1 MSSLLICDATG
12 ACNPWRRQFLIRTGA
27 LLAVPLPALAQQPP
41 ANIPRIGFLG
51 AATPAAWATRLDA
64 LRAGFRDL
72 GYVEGKNIVIEYRF
86 AQGQYDRLPELAAE
100 LVRLKVDVLVTH
112 ASVGALAAKQATAA
126 SQTPVVFTNVG
137 DALAFGLV
145 ASLARPGGNVTG
157 DTFFTAEVAAKRLEL
172 LKEALPRARRI
183 GVLANPENRTT
194 ALAMTNME
202 VTAKALSLTLSRYD
216 VRELAALDD
225 AFAAM
230 ARDNLDGFTVIEDVK
245 LITGFRKIAEVAIKL
260 GLPSIGFVDYADSGG
275 LFGYGADFL
284 ELYRGVAV
292 FVDKILKGAR
302 PADIPIARATK
313 FEFVINVK
321 TAKAMG
327 FAVSSAT
334 RLRADRLIE

>member
-1 MSSLLICDATG
+1 MTGLRICEATG
-12 ACNPWRRQFLIRTGA
+12 LPNARRRAFLIGTGA
-27 LLAVPLPALAQQPP
+27 SLALALPALAQQR
-41 ANIPRIGFLG
+41 AATIPRIGFLG
-51 AATPAAWATRLDA
+51 AATPAAWATRIDA

-112 ASVGALAAKQATAA
+112 ASVGAFAAKQATEA
-126 SQTPVVFTNVG
+126 SQTPVVITNVG
-137 DALAFGLV
+137 DAVGFGLV
-145 ASLARPGGNVTG
+145 ASLARPGGNITG

-194 ALAMTNME
+194 DLALKNME
-202 VTAKALSLTLSRYD
+202 VTATALNLTLRRYD
-216 VRELAALDD
+216 VRDPSALDE

-230 ARDNLDGFTVIEDVK
+230 ARDSLDGFTVVEDVK
-245 LITGFRKIAEVAIKL
+245 LIASFRQIADAAIKL
-260 GLPSIGFVDYADSGG
+260 GLPSIGFVDYADAGG

-284 ELYRGVAV
+284 ELYRRVAV
-292 FVDKILKGAR
+292 FVDKILKGAK
-302 PADIPIARATK
+302 PANIPIERATK
-313 FEFVINVK
+313 FEFVINPQ

-327 FAVSSAT
+327 FAVPPAT
-334 RLRADRLIE
+334 RLRAARLVE